1 MASKTAAAAK
11 AAAKAKGK
19 APPPRKPAPKVAAK
33 AAPSKAAP
41 AKVPPK
47 TAAAA
52 AAGKPAA
59 AGKAPA
65 SNIEAIKAV
74 VIKAAAKGAVP
85 APAPAEKEAETTQ
98 DSPLLDLSDAA
109 VRKMIKNAKK
119 RGYVTYEQLNAVMPS
134 EEVTSEKIEDVLA
147 MLNEMGINV
156 VENEDAGEDEER
168 DDDDDEEEGG
178 DLVET
183 SGTKSVAETKKSE
196 PGERTDDPVRMYLRE
211 MGSVELLS
219 REGEIAIAKRIEAG
233 REAMIAGLCESPLTF
248 QAIIIWR
255 DELNEGKVFLRDIID
270 LEATYAGPDAV
281 KGMANPAQPGVPG
294 VPGAMPAAAA
304 PGAAIS
310 GPALVA
316 APPSAPPAAT
326 PFRPAAYRPPTPQGF
341 RQNGSGNGAGNGQAV
356 EGEEGTPVG
365 DDGLDDDDMENS
377 LSLAAIE
384 AELKPKVMEAFD
396 KIAGEYKRLRRLQD
410 QDIANQLV
418 NESLSPAQERKYKK
432 IKEELI
438 TEVKLLRL
446 NQARIDAL
454 VEQLYDINKRLISF
468 EGRLMRLAESYG
480 VERVD
485 FLKNHQGE
493 ELNPQWLNRVSK
505 LAARGWKNFVAHEK
519 DRIKQIRGDIQ
530 ALATETGL
538 EIGEYRK
545 LVHMVQKGEREA
557 RQAKK
562 EMVEANLRLVISIAK
577 KYTNRGL
584 QFLDLIQEGNIGLMK
599 AVDKFEYR
607 RGYKFST
614 YATWWIR
621 QAITRSIADQA
632 RTIRIPVH
640 MIETINKIVRT
651 SRQMLHEIGRE
662 PTPEELAEKLAMPL
676 EKVRKV
682 LKIAKEPISL
692 ETPIGDEEDS
702 HLGDFIED
710 KNAILP
716 IDAAIQSNLRETTT
730 RVLASLT
737 PREERV
743 LRMRFGIGMNTD
755 HTLEEVGQQ
764 FSVTRERIRQI
775 EAKALRKLKHP
786 SRSRKLRSF
795 LDN

>member
-1 MASKTAAAAK
+1 MASKTK
-11 AAAKAKGK
+11 TVQKDKDK
-19 APPPRKPAPKVAAK
+19 KEEAPEKDAP
-33 AAPSKAAP
+33 
-41 AKVPPK
+41 
-47 TAAAA
+47 
-52 AAGKPAA
+52 
-59 AGKAPA
+59 
-65 SNIEAIKAV
+65 
-74 VIKAAAKGAVP
+74 
-85 APAPAEKEAETTQ
+85 ETPDTPL
-98 DSPLLDLSDAA
+98 PLLDLSDAA
-109 VRKMIKNAKK
+109 VKKLIRNAKK
-119 RGYVTYEQLNAVMPS
+119 RGYVTHDQINSVLPS
-134 EEVTSEKIEDVLA
+134 EEVNSEQIEDVLA
-147 MLNEMGINV
+147 LFSEMGINV
-156 VENEDAGEDEER
+156 VETEEAET
-168 DDDDDEEEGG
+168 EEEPKEEAEEEPEAEGE
-178 DLVET
+178 LVEVT
-183 SGTKSVAETKKSE
+183 RAVPAKTEAKE
-196 PGERTDDPVRMYLRE
+196 PAERTDDPVRMYLRE

-270 LEATYAGPDAV
+270 LEATYAGPDA
-281 KGMANPAQPGVPG
+281 KGMATPVVIGPDGQPVVAAPVAG
-294 VPGAMPAAAA
+294 AAAA
-304 PGAAIS
+304 GAL
-310 GPALVA
+310 PPQTA
-316 APPSAPPAAT
+316 APATAPAGAT
-326 PFRPAAYRPPTPQGF
+326 PFKAPAEEDGD
-341 RQNGSGNGAGNGQAV
+341 
-356 EGEEGTPVG
+356 GEEKPEAPPEP
-365 DDGLDDDDMENS
+365 DFDEDDMEGS

-384 AELKPKVMEAFD
+384 AELKPKVLETFD
-396 KIAGEYKRLRRLQD
+396 NVADTYKRLRRLQE
-410 QDIANQLV
+410 QDIQFRLK
-418 NESLSPAQERKYKK
+418 SSTLSPAQERKYKK
-432 IKEELI
+432 LKEEI
-438 TEVKLLRL
+438 ISEVKSLRL
-446 NQARIDAL
+446 NQARIDSL
-454 VEQLYDINKRLISF
+454 VEQLYDINKRLVGY
-468 EGRLMRLAESYG
+468 EGRLMRLSESHG
-480 VERVD
+480 VSRED
-485 FLKNHQGE
+485 FLKNYQGS
-493 ELNPQWLNRVSK
+493 ELDPRWLNRVSK
-505 LAARGWKNFVAHEK
+505 LSAKGWKSLVAK
-519 DRIKQIRGDIQ
+519 DKDKIKEMRGNIH
-530 ALATETGL
+530 ALAGETGL
-538 EIGEYRK
+538 EIGEFRK
-545 LVHMVQKGEREA
+545 IVQMVQKGEREA

-651 SRQMLHEIGRE
+651 SRQMLNEIGRE
-662 PTPEELAEKLAMPL
+662 PTPEELAEKLGMPL

-682 LKIAKEPISL
+682 LKIAKEPLSL

>member
-1 MASKTAAAAK
+1 MASKAKTLQVKDKEKDDK
-11 AAAKAKGK
+11 AAD
-19 APPPRKPAPKVAAK
+19 APEKDSPDAP
-33 AAPSKAAP
+33 
-41 AKVPPK
+41 
-47 TAAAA
+47 
-52 AAGKPAA
+52 
-59 AGKAPA
+59 
-65 SNIEAIKAV
+65 
-74 VIKAAAKGAVP
+74 
-85 APAPAEKEAETTQ
+85 
-98 DSPLLDLSDAA
+98 SPLLDLSDAA
-109 VRKMIKNAKK
+109 VKKMIKQAKK
-119 RGYVTYEQLNAVMPS
+119 RGFVTFDQLNEVLPS
-134 EEVTSEKIEDVLA
+134 DTTSPEQIEDIMS
-147 MLNEMGINV
+147 MLSDMGINV
-156 VENEDAGEDEER
+156 SESEDAES
-168 DDDDDEEEGG
+168 DEEETKEEAEEEP
-178 DLVET
+178 DNELVEVT
-183 SGTKSVAETKKSE
+183 QKAVTETKKSE

-211 MGSVELLS
+211 MGTVELLS

-255 DELNEGKVFLRDIID
+255 DELNEGKIFLRDIID
-270 LEATYAGPDAV
+270 LEATYAGPDA
-281 KGMANPAQPGVPG
+281 KNNMNPALIAAPLGPDGQPIAAAAANGNG
-294 VPGAMPAAAA
+294 AAAMPAQGA
-304 PGAAIS
+304 PAHVA
-310 GPALVA
+310 PPA
-316 APPSAPPAAT
+316 APPSPT
-326 PFRPAAYRPPTPQGF
+326 PFRPAPPRPAP
-341 RQNGSGNGAGNGQAV
+341 AAAA
-356 EGEEGTPVG
+356 EGESTSEASAES
-365 DDGLDDDDMENS
+365 DMDDDEFENQM
-377 LSLAAIE
+377 SLAAIE
-384 AELKPKVMEAFD
+384 AELKPKVVETFD
-396 KIAGEYKRLRRLQD
+396 KIADNYKKLRRLQE
-410 QDIANQLV
+410 QDISNQLQ
-418 NESLSPAQERKYKK
+418 NETLSPAQERKYKK
-432 IKEELI
+432 LKDEII
-438 TEVKLLRL
+438 VEVKSLRL
-446 NQARIDAL
+446 NQARIDSL
-454 VEQLYDINKRLISF
+454 VEQLYDINKKLVSF
-468 EGRLMRLAESYG
+468 EGRLLRLGDSHG
-480 VERVD
+480 VARED
-485 FLKNHQGE
+485 FLRNYQGS
-493 ELNPQWLNRVSK
+493 ELDPRWLNRVSK
-505 LAARGWKNFVAHEK
+505 LSAKGWKNFVHHEK
-519 DRIKQIRGDIQ
+519 DRIKELRHEIQ
-530 ALATETGL
+530 QLAGLTGL
-538 EIGEYRK
+538 EIGEFRK
-545 LVHMVQKGEREA
+545 IVHGVQKGEREA

-651 SRQMLHEIGRE
+651 SRQMLNEIGRE
-662 PTPEELAEKLAMPL
+662 PTPEELAEKLGMPL

-682 LKIAKEPISL
+682 LKIAKEPLSL
-692 ETPIGDEEDS
+692 ETPVGDEEDS

>member
-1 MASKTAAAAK
+1 MATKAKTLQAKDKEKDDK
-11 AAAKAKGK
+11 AAD
-19 APPPRKPAPKVAAK
+19 APEKDSQDAP
-33 AAPSKAAP
+33 
-41 AKVPPK
+41 
-47 TAAAA
+47 
-52 AAGKPAA
+52 
-59 AGKAPA
+59 
-65 SNIEAIKAV
+65 
-74 VIKAAAKGAVP
+74 
-85 APAPAEKEAETTQ
+85 
-98 DSPLLDLSDAA
+98 SPLLDLSDAA
-109 VRKMIKNAKK
+109 VKKMIKQAKK
-119 RGYVTYEQLNAVMPS
+119 RGFVTFDQLNEVLPS
-134 EEVTSEKIEDVLA
+134 DQTSPEQIEDIMS
-147 MLNEMGINV
+147 MLSDMGINV
-156 VENEDAGEDEER
+156 TEADDSEGEEDKDEGGEDETDNE
-168 DDDDDEEEGG
+168 
-178 DLVET
+178 LVEVT
-183 SGTKSVAETKKSE
+183 QKAVTEVKKSE

-211 MGSVELLS
+211 MGTVELLS

-233 REAMIAGLCESPLTF
+233 REAMIAGLCESPLSF

-255 DELNEGKVFLRDIID
+255 DELNEGKIFLRDIID
-270 LEATYAGPDAV
+270 LEATYAGPEAKGGMNTAMIGGPTGENGEATAEGGEAV
-281 KGMANPAQPGVPG
+281 AVTGTAPAHV
-294 VPGAMPAAAA
+294 
-304 PGAAIS
+304 
-310 GPALVA
+310 
-316 APPSAPPAAT
+316 APPAAPPAPT
-326 PFRPAAYRPPTPQGF
+326 PFRAAPAA
-341 RQNGSGNGAGNGQAV
+341 GNGAEA
-356 EGEEGTPVG
+356 EKDPGEAAAEADMDE
-365 DDGLDDDDMENS
+365 DDEFENQM
-377 LSLAAIE
+377 SLAAIE
-384 AELKPKVMEAFD
+384 AELKPKVVEIFD
-396 KIAGEYKRLRRLQD
+396 KIAESYKKLRKLQE
-410 QDIANQLV
+410 QDIQNQL
-418 NESLSPAQERKYKK
+418 ESTSHGPSLSPHQERKYRKLK
-432 IKEELI
+432 DEII
-438 TEVKLLRL
+438 VEVKSLRL
-446 NQARIDAL
+446 NQARIDSL
-454 VEQLYDINKRLISF
+454 VEQLYDINKRLVSH
-468 EGRLMRLAESYG
+468 EGRLMRLADSHG
-480 VERVD
+480 VARED
-485 FLKNHQGE
+485 FLRNYTGS
-493 ELNPQWLNRVSK
+493 ELDPRWLNRVSK
-505 LAARGWKNFVAHEK
+505 LSAKGWKNFVHHEK
-519 DRIKQIRGDIQ
+519 DRIKDLRHEVHQLA
-530 ALATETGL
+530 ALTGL
-538 EIGEYRK
+538 EIVEFRK
-545 LVHMVQKGEREA
+545 IVHSVQKGEREA

-651 SRQMLHEIGRE
+651 SRQMLNEIGRE
-662 PTPEELAEKLAMPL
+662 PTPEELAEKLGMPL

-682 LKIAKEPISL
+682 LKIAKEPLSL
-692 ETPIGDEEDS
+692 ETPVGDEEDS

>member
-1 MASKTAAAAK
+1 MATKAKTLQAKDKEKDDK
-11 AAAKAKGK
+11 AAD
-19 APPPRKPAPKVAAK
+19 APEKDSQDAP
-33 AAPSKAAP
+33 
-41 AKVPPK
+41 
-47 TAAAA
+47 
-52 AAGKPAA
+52 
-59 AGKAPA
+59 
-65 SNIEAIKAV
+65 
-74 VIKAAAKGAVP
+74 
-85 APAPAEKEAETTQ
+85 
-98 DSPLLDLSDAA
+98 SPLLDLSDAA
-109 VRKMIKNAKK
+109 VKKMIKQAKK
-119 RGYVTYEQLNAVMPS
+119 RGFVTFDQLNEVLPS
-134 EEVTSEKIEDVLA
+134 DQTSPEQIEDIMS
-147 MLNEMGINV
+147 MLSDMGINV
-156 VENEDAGEDEER
+156 TEADDSEGEEDKDESGEDETDNE
-168 DDDDDEEEGG
+168 
-178 DLVET
+178 LVEVT
-183 SGTKSVAETKKSE
+183 QKAVTEVKKSE

-211 MGSVELLS
+211 MGTVELLS

-255 DELNEGKVFLRDIID
+255 DELNEGKIFLRDIID
-270 LEATYAGPDAV
+270 LEATYAGPDA
-281 KGMANPAQPGVPG
+281 KAGMNNAMIAGPNGETGEAPAEGGQVTG
-294 VPGAMPAAAA
+294 AA
-304 PGAAIS
+304 PAHVA
-310 GPALVA
+310 PPA
-316 APPSAPPAAT
+316 APPSPT
-326 PFRPAAYRPPTPQGF
+326 PFRAAPVPGNAGEAAKDPAESA
-341 RQNGSGNGAGNGQAV
+341 AEADMD
-356 EGEEGTPVG
+356 E
-365 DDGLDDDDMENS
+365 DDEFENQM
-377 LSLAAIE
+377 SLAAIE
-384 AELKPKVMEAFD
+384 AELKPKVVEIFD
-396 KIAGEYKRLRRLQD
+396 KIADSYKKLRKLQE
-410 QDIANQLV
+410 QDIQNQL
-418 NESLSPAQERKYKK
+418 ESTSHGPSLSPHQERKYRKLK
-432 IKEELI
+432 DEII
-438 TEVKLLRL
+438 VEVKSLRL
-446 NQARIDAL
+446 NQARIDSL
-454 VEQLYDINKRLISF
+454 VEQLYDINKRLVSH
-468 EGRLMRLAESYG
+468 EGRLMRLADSHG
-480 VERVD
+480 VARED
-485 FLKNHQGE
+485 FLRNYTGS
-493 ELNPQWLNRVSK
+493 ELDPRWLNRVSK
-505 LAARGWKNFVAHEK
+505 LSAKGWKNFVHHEK
-519 DRIKQIRGDIQ
+519 DRIKDLRHEVHQLA
-530 ALATETGL
+530 ALTGL
-538 EIGEYRK
+538 EIIEFRK
-545 LVHMVQKGEREA
+545 IVHSVQKGEREA

-651 SRQMLHEIGRE
+651 SRQMLNEIGRE
-662 PTPEELAEKLAMPL
+662 PTPEELAEKLGMPL

-682 LKIAKEPISL
+682 LKIAKEPLSL
-692 ETPIGDEEDS
+692 ETPVGDEEDL

>member
-1 MASKTAAAAK
+1 MARNEEVKPEGETVVAEAAD
-11 AAAKAKGK
+11 G
-19 APPPRKPAPKVAAK
+19 
-33 AAPSKAAP
+33 
-41 AKVPPK
+41 
-47 TAAAA
+47 
-52 AAGKPAA
+52 
-59 AGKAPA
+59 
-65 SNIEAIKAV
+65 
-74 VIKAAAKGAVP
+74 
-85 APAPAEKEAETTQ
+85 
-98 DSPLLDLSDAA
+98 PLLDLSDAA
-109 VRKMIKNAKK
+109 VKRLIKLAKK
-119 RGYVTYEQLNAVMPS
+119 RGWVTQDELNAVLPS
-134 EEVTSEKIEDVLA
+134 EEISSDQIEDMNA
-147 MLNEMGINV
+147 MLSDMGINV
-156 VENEDAGEDEER
+156 VESEEAEETEKEPEAEEPEEPEAGE
-168 DDDDDEEEGG
+168 
-178 DLVET
+178 LVET
-183 SGTKSVAETKKSE
+183 TRTTAVATRSSE
-196 PGERTDDPVRMYLRE
+196 PAERTDDPVRMYLRE

-255 DELNEGKVFLRDIID
+255 DELNEAKILLRDIID
-270 LEATYAGPDAV
+270 LEATYAGPDG
-281 KGMANPAQPGVPG
+281 KRTPKPDMT
-294 VPGAMPAAAA
+294 A
-304 PGAAIS
+304 PGAAE
-310 GPALVA
+310 ALAAQIRERVA
-316 APPSAPPAAT
+316 PSTAPRTPPEGFDAEGGAPPE
-326 PFRPAAYRPPTPQGF
+326 GF
-341 RQNGSGNGAGNGQAV
+341 
-356 EGEEGTPVG
+356 
-365 DDGLDDDDMENS
+365 DDEDDLENS
-377 LSLAAIE
+377 VSLSAME
-384 AELKPKVMEAFD
+384 AELKPKVLETFD
-396 KIAGEYKRLRRLQD
+396 RIADAYKKLRRLQD
-410 QDIANQLV
+410 QNVENRLK
-418 NESLSPAQERKYKK
+418 NETLSPAQERKYKALK
-432 IKEELI
+432 KEI
-438 TEVKLLRL
+438 VTDVKSLSL
-446 NQARIDAL
+446 NQNRIEAL
-454 VEQLYDINKRLISF
+454 VEQLYDINKRLI
-468 EGRLMRLAESYG
+468 GLDVRLMRLGESHG
-480 VERVD
+480 VARDD
-485 FLKNHQGE
+485 FLKNYQNS
-493 ELNPQWLNRVSK
+493 ELDPKWVLRVSK
-505 LAARGWKNFVAHEK
+505 LGTRGWRDFVAK
-519 DRIKQIRGDIQ
+519 DKDAIKELRTEIQ
-530 ALATETGL
+530 SLAQETGL
-538 EIGEYRK
+538 EIQEFRK
-545 LVHMVQKGEREA
+545 LVQMVQKGEREA

>member
-1 MASKTAAAAK
+1 
-11 AAAKAKGK
+11 
-19 APPPRKPAPKVAAK
+19 
-33 AAPSKAAP
+33 
-41 AKVPPK
+41 
-47 TAAAA
+47 
-52 AAGKPAA
+52 
-59 AGKAPA
+59 
-65 SNIEAIKAV
+65 
-74 VIKAAAKGAVP
+74 
-85 APAPAEKEAETTQ
+85 
-98 DSPLLDLSDAA
+98 
-109 VRKMIKNAKK
+109 
-119 RGYVTYEQLNAVMPS
+119 
-134 EEVTSEKIEDVLA
+134 
-147 MLNEMGINV
+147 
-156 VENEDAGEDEER
+156 
-168 DDDDDEEEGG
+168 
-178 DLVET
+178 
-183 SGTKSVAETKKSE
+183 
-196 PGERTDDPVRMYLRE
+196 MYLRE

-281 KGMANPAQPGVPG
+281 KGMANPAAAGR
-294 VPGAMPAAAA
+294 AAAHRCRR
-304 PGAAIS
+304 PRR
-310 GPALVA
+310 A
-316 APPSAPPAAT
+316 APPWSRRRRRRRRPRPRSVRRQPAS
-326 PFRPAAYRPPTPQGF
+326 F
-341 RQNGSGNGAGNGQAV
+341 RQPQRTGNGDGATE
-356 EGEEGTPVG
+356 EGEGAPAGEA
-365 DDGLDDDDMENS
+365 DLDDDDMENS

-384 AELKPKVMEAFD
+384 AELKPKVLETFD
-396 KIAGEYKRLRRLQD
+396 KIANEYKRLRRLQD
-410 QDIANQLV
+410 QDIANQLQ

-432 IKEELI
+432 IKEELVA
-438 TEVKLLRL
+438 EVKSLRL

-454 VEQLYDINKRLISF
+454 VEQLYDINKRLISY

-480 VERVD
+480 VPRED
-485 FLKNHQGE
+485 FLRNHQGQ
-493 ELNPQWLNRVSK
+493 ELDPQWLNRVSK
-505 LAARGWKNFVAHEK
+505 LSAKGWKNFVAHDK
-519 DRIKQIRGDIQ
+519 DRIKQIRSDIH

-538 EIGEYRK
+538 EIGEFRK
-545 LVHMVQKGEREA
+545 IVHMVQKGEREA

-786 SRSRKLRSF
+786 IRSRKLRSF

>member
-1 MASKTAAAAK
+1 MATK
-11 AAAKAKGK
+11 ATE
-19 APPPRKPAPKVAAK
+19 
-33 AAPSKAAP
+33 SE
-41 AKVPPK
+41 
-47 TAAAA
+47 
-52 AAGKPAA
+52 
-59 AGKAPA
+59 
-65 SNIEAIKAV
+65 EAQ
-74 VIKAAAKGAVP
+74 
-85 APAPAEKEAETTQ
+85 ETGTESQ

-109 VRKMIKNAKK
+109 VKRMIKLAKK
-119 RGYVTYEQLNAVMPS
+119 RGYVTYDQLNEVLPS
-134 EEVTSEKIEDVLA
+134 EEVTSEQIEDTMA
-147 MLNEMGINV
+147 MLSDMGINV
-156 VENEDAGEDEER
+156 VDSEEAEEAGEGSEGG
-168 DDDDDEEEGG
+168 EEESSE
-178 DLVET
+178 LTEST
-183 SGTKSVAETKKSE
+183 GTAVARTTTARE
-196 PGERTDDPVRMYLRE
+196 PADRTDDPVRMYLRE

-248 QAIIIWR
+248 QAIIVWR
-255 DELNEGKVFLRDIID
+255 DELNEGKILLRDIID
-270 LEATYAGPDAV
+270 LEATYAGPDGRGAPV
-281 KGMANPAQPGVPG
+281 VPG
-294 VPGAMPAAAA
+294 LGEAAEDELAE
-304 PGAAIS
+304 
-310 GPALVA
+310 
-316 APPSAPPAAT
+316 
-326 PFRPAAYRPPTPQGF
+326 RPAPRP
-341 RQNGSGNGAGNGQAV
+341 
-356 EGEEGTPVG
+356 EGEEGEGIPEPELS
-365 DDGLDDDDMENS
+365 DEDDMENNIS
-377 LSLAAIE
+377 LSAME
-384 AELKPKVMEAFD
+384 AELKPKVLETFD
-396 KIAGEYKRLRRLQD
+396 RIAENYKKLRRLQD
-410 QDIANQLV
+410 QHVENRLKNQNLSPSQERRYKKLEEEIQEDV
-418 NESLSPAQERKYKK
+418 KSLS
-432 IKEELI
+432 
-438 TEVKLLRL
+438 L
-446 NQARIDAL
+446 NSARIESL
-454 VEQLYDINKRLISF
+454 VEQLYDINKKLMSL
-468 EGRLMRLAESYG
+468 EGKLLRLAESYG
-480 VERVD
+480 VTRED
-485 FLKNHQGE
+485 FLRQYQGS
-493 ELNPQWLNRVSK
+493 ELDPNWIRRVAS
-505 LAARGWKNFVAHEK
+505 LASRGWKDFVAREK
-519 DRIKQIRGDIQ
+519 EEIRELRQTIQ
-530 ALATETGL
+530 NLATETGL
-538 EIGEYRK
+538 EITEFRK
-545 LVHMVQKGEREA
+545 IVHLVQKGEKEA
-557 RQAKK
+557 RIAKK